1 MLNLAKI
8 IAITNQKGGVGKTS
22 TTEGLGTC
30 LKSQG
35 YRVLCIDMD
44 PQGNL
49 SFSVDAETEEFPTIY
64 DVIRGTTKPLH
75 AVQRT
80 PSFDIIAAN
89 ILLSGV
95 ELEFTQ
101 KDREFI
107 LKKALVP
114 AQKRYDYILIDTPP
128 ALSVLTVNSF
138 TAADTIIIP
147 MLADIFSLQGIAE
160 LQETITRVKNRY
172 NNSLYVQGIVLNKF
186 NSRSILTK
194 EILATAQ
201 LVAEA
206 LNTKIFNKRIRTG
219 CAMAE
224 AQAKQVP
231 LLEYAPKSNIVKDYM
246 MFANEVLK
254 GDEESGKQE
263 VV

>member
-1 MLNLAKI
+1 MAKI

-22 TTEGLGTC
+22 TTEGLGCC
-30 LKSQG
+30 LKAKG
-35 YRVLCIDMD
+35 YKILCIDMD

-64 DVIRGTTKPLH
+64 DVIKGTTKTLH

-80 PSFDIIAAN
+80 PSFDIIASN
-89 ILLSGV
+89 ILLSSM

-107 LKKALVP
+107 VKKALEP
-114 AQKRYDYILIDTPP
+114 ALKRYDYILIDTPP
-128 ALSVLTVNSF
+128 ALSILTVNAF

-160 LQETITRVKNRY
+160 LQETISRVKNRY
-172 NNSLYVQGIVLNKF
+172 NNKLYVQGIVLNKY
-186 NSRSILTK
+186 NSRSVLTR
-194 EILATAQ
+194 EIIATAE
-201 LVAEA
+201 LVAKTFD
-206 LNTKIFNKRIRTG
+206 TKIFEKRIRTG
-219 CAMAE
+219 CVMAE

-246 MFANEVLK
+246 KFADEVLK
-254 GDEESGKQE
+254 GDEESGKQKDI
-263 VV
+263 